1 MPSESRAR
9 GTAGPNRLA
18 RESSPYLLQHA
29 HNPVDWWPWCDD
41 AFAEA
46 RRRDVPIFLSIGYST
61 CYWCHVME
69 RESFEDD
76 ATARLMNERFVSI
89 KLDREERPDLDDI
102 YMAATQVLTGHGGW
116 PMSVFLEP
124 TTLKP
129 FWAGTYYPPQP
140 RHGLPSFPQVLT
152 GMSDAY
158 RGKRAEVME
167 QAEKLGQAVR
177 EHLAGAG
184 EAVPIGMAEVS
195 GAVGALLKLFDRA
208 DGGFGRA
215 PKFPQP
221 VYLDLLLDA
230 RRSAGDDA
238 TRAAVDHALKFTLDR
253 MAIGGMFDQIG
264 GGFHRY
270 SVDAHWTVPHFEK
283 MLYDNAMLLGVYA
296 DAAGTYSD
304 GFYARVVA
312 RTVGYLLREM
322 VIAGKEGSGGVSG
335 GFATAQDAEVDG
347 REGKNYIWTRDE
359 IVAAIG
365 QTDGAFACAVYG
377 LDAGPNFKDPHH
389 STEPAVNVLR
399 LDERPERIAERMGME
414 LGAFIARLDAVNE
427 RLLAAR
433 AGRKQPRLDDKII
446 AGWNGLMIAG
456 LARAGGVDRRAL
468 DAARRAANFIVEHM
482 IADDGALHRIAKIG
496 PDGAVSVKHAAP
508 LEDYAFVIHGLT
520 TLAQRSEP
528 DRGAATAAARVLASR
543 AADLFGDPDQ
553 GGYFDTSE
561 GSTDL
566 FVRARSTYDG
576 AIPSATSVM
585 INALLDLHELTR
597 EREHL
602 ERALATLA
610 SISAA
615 VSESPVSTANST
627 RALLRMLASG
637 LVKESGPS
645 NAASRTDADSHSLHT
660 PVEVY
665 AGAERVTVKEDEP
678 AEVMIKVRILPG
690 YHAISP
696 LSPIFAD
703 GNEAPALIPFHIHVI
718 GGTGIRV
725 YADYPTGT
733 PLASEAVE
741 ELAGAK
747 AADDVSG
754 VNGIDGEFEM
764 RLAIERDPDQ
774 PWKGN
779 PLIAITFQACTDTA
793 CERPRTLELDVAID
807 RG

>member
-1 MPSESRAR
+1 MSSESRAR
-9 GTAGPNRLA
+9 GTGKPNRLA

-29 HNPVDWWPWCDD
+29 HNPVDWWPWSPD

-46 RRRDVPIFLSIGYST
+46 RRRNVPIFLSIGYST

-76 ATARLMNERFVSI
+76 ATARVMNERFVSI

-124 TTLKP
+124 TSLKP

-140 RHGLPSFPQVLT
+140 RHGLPSFTQVLT

-158 RGKRAEVME
+158 RDKRAEVME
-167 QAEKLGQAVR
+167 QADKLGQAVR

-184 EAVPIGMAEVS
+184 EPASIGMAEVS
-195 GAVGALLKLFDRA
+195 GAVGALLKLFDRT

-230 RRSAGDDA
+230 QRSAGDDA
-238 TRAAVDHALKFTLDR
+238 TRAAVDHALKFTLYR

-296 DAAGTYSD
+296 DAAGTYND

-312 RTVGYLLREM
+312 RTVGYTLREM
-322 VIAGKEGSGGVSG
+322 VIAGDGSGVTSG

-347 REGKNYIWTRDE
+347 REGKNYVWTRDE
-359 IVAAIG
+359 VIRAIG
-365 QTDGAFACAVYG
+365 DDDGAFACAVYG

-389 STEPAVNVLR
+389 PSEPAVNVLR
-399 LDERPERIAERMGME
+399 LEDRPERVAERMDME

-427 RLLAAR
+427 RLLNTR
-433 AGRKQPRLDDKII
+433 ATRKQPGLDDKII

-482 IADDGALHRIAKIG
+482 VADDGTLHRIAKIG
-496 PDGAVSVKHAAP
+496 RDGAVSVKHPAP

-520 TLAQRSEP
+520 TLALRSDK
-528 DRGAATAAARVLASR
+528 DRAPATTAARALAARAM
-543 AADLFGDPDQ
+543 DLFGDRVR
-553 GGYFDTSE
+553 GGYFDTAADAA
-561 GSTDL
+561 DL

-585 INALLDLHELTR
+585 INALLDLHELTGDR
-597 EREHL
+597 SFVDQ
-602 ERALATLA
+602 AVGTLA

-615 VSESPVSTANST
+615 VSDSPVSTANST
-627 RALLRMLASG
+627 RALLRMLVSG
-637 LVKESGPS
+637 LVDDPRD
-645 NAASRTDADSHSLHT
+645 AASSHRSNQGGEQPLHT
-660 PVEVY
+660 PIEVY
-665 AGAERVTVKEDEP
+665 ADAERVNIKENEP
-678 AEVMIKVRILPG
+678 ADVMLKVRVLPG
-690 YHAISP
+690 YHVVSP
-696 LSPIFAD
+696 LSPIFEAGKD
-703 GNEAPALIPFHIHVI
+703 APALVPFHVHII
-718 GGTGIRV
+718 GGSGIRV
-725 YADYPTGT
+725 YADYPAGT
-733 PLASEAVE
+733 PLATGAVE
-741 ELAGAK
+741 GLA
-747 AADDVSG
+747 G
-754 VNGIDGEFEM
+754 VNGIDGEFDM

-774 PWKGN
+774 PWSGN

-793 CERPRTLELDVAID
+793 CEQPRTLELDVAID

>member
-1 MPSESRAR
+1 MSSASHGEPGRRA
-9 GTAGPNRLA
+9 NRLT

-29 HNPVDWWPWCDD
+29 YNPVDWWPWGEE

-69 RESFEDD
+69 RESFESD
-76 ATARLMNERFVSI
+76 ATARVMNERFVSI

-124 TTLKP
+124 RTLKP

-140 RHGLPSFPQVLT
+140 RHGLPSFTQVLT

-158 RGKRAEVME
+158 RDKRAEVLE
-167 QAEKLGQAVR
+167 QAAKLGDAVV
-177 EHLAGAG
+177 EHLASSNEPA
-184 EAVPIGMAEVS
+184 AIGMSEVS
-195 GAVGALLKLFDRA
+195 GAVGALLKLFDRT

-230 RRSAGDDA
+230 RRNAGDEA
-238 TRAAVDHALKFTLDR
+238 TRGAIDHALRFTLDR
-253 MAIGGMFDQIG
+253 MAAGGLFDHVG

-283 MLYDNAMLLGVYA
+283 MLYDNALLLGVYA
-296 DAAGTYSD
+296 DAARAYGD

-322 VIAGKEGSGGVSG
+322 VIPGNGSGGSG
-335 GFATAQDAEVDG
+335 GSGGAFATAQDAEVDG
-347 REGKNYIWTRDE
+347 REGKNYIWTREE
-359 IVAAIG
+359 IIAALG
-365 QTDGAFACAVYG
+365 EDDGAFACAVYG

-389 STEPAVNVLR
+389 PSEPAVNVLR
-399 LDERPERIAERMGME
+399 LDDRPERIAERMGTD
-414 LGAFIARLDAVNE
+414 LAPFIARLDAANE
-427 RLLAAR
+427 RLLHVR
-433 AGRKQPRLDDKII
+433 ATRTQPGLDDKII

-456 LARAGGVDRRAL
+456 LARAGDVDRRAL
-468 DAARRAANFIVEHM
+468 DMARRAANFIVEHM
-482 IADDGALHRIAKIG
+482 IAEDGTLHRIAKIG
-496 PDGAVSVKHAAP
+496 ADGEPSIKHPAP

-520 TLAQRSEP
+520 TLALRSEH
-528 DRGAATAAARVLASR
+528 DRVPMTQAAASLAAHAAERFGDSNRGGFFDTAADA
-543 AADLFGDPDQ
+543 
-553 GGYFDTSE
+553 
-561 GSTDL
+561 TDL

-585 INALLDLHELTR
+585 IHALLDLHQLTGDR
-597 EREHL
+597 AHL
-602 ERALATLA
+602 DRAVGALA

-615 VSESPVSTANST
+615 VAESPVSTANST
-627 RALLRMLASG
+627 RALLRMLAAG
-637 LVKESGPS
+637 LVEVNQATPRTAGETGP
-645 NAASRTDADSHSLHT
+645 ADQSLHT
-660 PVEVY
+660 PVEIY

-678 AEVMIKVRILPG
+678 TEILIKVRILPG
-690 YHAISP
+690 YHVISP
-696 LSPIFAD
+696 LSPIL
-703 GNEAPALIPFHIHVI
+703 GEEQSNPGLIPFHIHII
-718 GGTGIRV
+718 GGSGIRV
-725 YADYPTGT
+725 YADYPEGT
-733 PLASEAVE
+733 PLASGSVE
-741 ELAGAK
+741 GLA
-747 AADDVSG
+747 G
-754 VNGIDGEFEM
+754 VNGIEGEFDM

-774 PWKGN
+774 PWSGN
-779 PLIAITFQACTDTA
+779 PLIAITFQACTEIA